1 MPGSARGAWCGQL
14 LLFTAL
20 LFGLFTMHTLGHP
33 TGAHGA
39 GHESAAVSATA
50 PASMT
55 TGSFGT
61 APASTPT
68 GSFGTASVST
78 APGSSES
85 VGAAHEDTASFHVA
99 PAGPAHERT
108 APAAPPAPASA
119 SGHEPSDGTLSVT
132 ATPPTGSPAPDG
144 GMDPLAVCLAVLL
157 GAFTLVLL
165 VSAGPRQ
172 RPAALRAPVRA
183 SLLRAL
189 WPSPIPPRTL
199 LSRLSVLR
207 L

>member
-39 GHESAAVSATA
+39 GHESAAVSGTA

-55 TGSFGT
+55 AGSFG
-61 APASTPT
+61 AA
-68 GSFGTASVST
+68 
-78 APGSSES
+78 GSSES
-85 VGAAHEDTASFHVA
+85 VGAAHEGTASFHVA
-99 PAGPAHERT
+99 PAEPDHERT
-108 APAAPPAPASA
+108 APAAPPAPAPA

-189 WPSPIPPRTL
+189 WPSPPPPRTL